1 MKRYIASQPTMVLK
15 QERRVNAASVAK
27 RQSISAAAA
36 QKKLEIEEAAR
47 EVALQK
53 AWSVGADERSRRRQ
67 DEENQRETRRA
78 EKQQA
83 KDEALRNDDV
93 EGPSLVKP
101 RRAHSSDDLLGLAL
115 MQQAAE
121 KRLKARRKK
130 PNSPPRTPSLPRLN
144 SCDDML
150 DVSKTRIVTLIMML
164 YDGRP
169 LMRGCCPCVGR
180 SARHARW
187 LSDAAVAASVN
198 RQKVQ
203 SEKACGR
210 CPRNP
215 AALRFRGAVLR
226 RVNVLS

>member
-1 MKRYIASQPTMVLK
+1 MVLK

-53 AWSVGADERSRRRQ
+53 AWSVGADERTRRRQ
-67 DEENQRETRRA
+67 EDDQQRETRRA
-78 EKQQA
+78 EQRQA

-121 KRLKARRKK
+121 KRLKSRRKK
-130 PNSPPRTPSLPRLN
+130 PNSPPRTPSMSSLQE
-144 SCDDML
+144 DML
-150 DVSKTRIVTLIMML
+150 DVQRNTNRDVDTDAIRREAADERMLSSVRRTQSCGTLGGLVMPPSPPRSTGKKFSRKGVRKVPSK
-164 YDGRP
+164 
-169 LMRGCCPCVGR
+169 
-180 SARHARW
+180 S
-187 LSDAAVAASVN
+187 S
-198 RQKVQ
+198 
-203 SEKACGR
+203 
-210 CPRNP
+210 
-215 AALRFRGAVLR
+215 LRFVSEELCCA
-226 RVNVLS
+226 

>member
-1 MKRYIASQPTMVLK
+1 MVLK

-36 QKKLEIEEAAR
+36 QKKLEVEEAAR

-53 AWSVGADERSRRRQ
+53 AWAVGADERSRRRQ

-130 PNSPPRTPSLPRLN
+130 PNSPPRTPSMSSLQEDL
-144 SCDDML
+144 L
-150 DVSKTRIVTLIMML
+150 DVQRNT
-164 YDGRP
+164 
-169 LMRGCCPCVGR
+169 
-180 SARHARW
+180 
-187 LSDAAVAASVN
+187 N
-198 RQKVQ
+198 REVD
-203 SEKACGR
+203 EG
-210 CPRNP
+210 
-215 AALRFRGAVLR
+215 ALRREAADERMLSSVRRTQSCGTLGGLVLPPSPPR
-226 RVNVLS
+226 STGKKFSRKGVRKVPSKSSLRFVSEELCCA

>member
-1 MKRYIASQPTMVLK
+1 MVLK

-36 QKKLEIEEAAR
+36 QKKLEVEEAAR

-78 EKQQA
+78 ENQA
-83 KDEALRNDDV
+83 KKDEALRNDDV

-130 PNSPPRTPSLPRLN
+130 PNSPPRTPSMSSLQE
-144 SCDDML
+144 DML
-150 DVSKTRIVTLIMML
+150 DVQRNT
-164 YDGRP
+164 
-169 LMRGCCPCVGR
+169 
-180 SARHARW
+180 
-187 LSDAAVAASVN
+187 N
-198 RQKVQ
+198 RDVDTD
-203 SEKACGR
+203 
-210 CPRNP
+210 
-215 AALRFRGAVLR
+215 ALRREAADERMLSSVRRTQSCGTLGGLVMPPSPPRSTGKKFSRKGVRKVPSKSSLR
-226 RVNVLS
+226 FVSEELCCA

>member
-1 MKRYIASQPTMVLK
+1 MVLK

-47 EVALQK
+47 EAQLQK
-53 AWSVGADERSRRRQ
+53 AWSVGADERTRRRQ
-67 DEENQRETRRA
+67 EDDQQRETRRA

-130 PNSPPRTPSLPRLN
+130 PNSPPRTPSMSSLQE
-144 SCDDML
+144 DML
-150 DVSKTRIVTLIMML
+150 DV
-164 YDGRP
+164 
-169 LMRGCCPCVGR
+169 
-180 SARHARW
+180 
-187 LSDAAVAASVN
+187 
-198 RQKVQ
+198 Q
-203 SEKACGR
+203 
-210 CPRNP
+210 RNTNHDVDEN
-215 AALRFRGAVLR
+215 ALRREAADERMLSSVRRTQSCGTLGGLVMPPSPPRSTGKKFSRKGVRKVPSKSSLR
-226 RVNVLS
+226 FVSEELCCA

>member
-1 MKRYIASQPTMVLK
+1 MVLK

-27 RQSISAAAA
+27 RQSLSAAAA
-36 QKKLEIEEAAR
+36 QKKLEVEEAAR

-53 AWSVGADERSRRRQ
+53 AWAVGADERTRRRQ
-67 DEENQRETRRA
+67 EDDQQRETRRA

-130 PNSPPRTPSLPRLN
+130 PNSPPRTPSMSSLQEDL
-144 SCDDML
+144 L
-150 DVSKTRIVTLIMML
+150 DVQRNT
-164 YDGRP
+164 
-169 LMRGCCPCVGR
+169 
-180 SARHARW
+180 
-187 LSDAAVAASVN
+187 N
-198 RQKVQ
+198 RDVDTD
-203 SEKACGR
+203 
-210 CPRNP
+210 
-215 AALRFRGAVLR
+215 ALRREAADERMLSSVRRTQSCGTLGGLVLPPSPPR
-226 RVNVLS
+226 STGKKFSRKGVRKVPSKSSLRFVSEELCCA

>member
-1 MKRYIASQPTMVLK
+1 MVLK

-27 RQSISAAAA
+27 RQSLSAAAA
-36 QKKLEIEEAAR
+36 QKKLEVEEAAR

-53 AWSVGADERSRRRQ
+53 AWAVGADERSRRRQ

-130 PNSPPRTPSLPRLN
+130 PNSPPRTPSMSSLQE
-144 SCDDML
+144 DML
-150 DVSKTRIVTLIMML
+150 DVSRNT
-164 YDGRP
+164 
-169 LMRGCCPCVGR
+169 
-180 SARHARW
+180 
-187 LSDAAVAASVN
+187 N
-198 RQKVQ
+198 RDVDTD
-203 SEKACGR
+203 
-210 CPRNP
+210 
-215 AALRFRGAVLR
+215 ALRREAADERMLSSVRRTQSCGTLGGLVLPPSPPR
-226 RVNVLS
+226 STGKKFSRKGVRKVPSKSSLRFVSEELCCA